1 MGWKTVMKQQKLV
14 EKMTIEEKANATARI
29 YVDKLRDYKESQEV
43 ITIATNYDKRR
54 FYHRGRTMEMYN
66 QISERKEVKKQARK
80 KKADAEKMESI

>member
-1 MGWKTVMKQQKLV
+1 
-14 EKMTIEEKANATARI
+14 MTIEEKSNGTARI

-66 QISERKEVKKQARK
+66 QISERKEAKKATRK
-80 KKADAEKMESI
+80 KKSDEQKMESI